1 MDSRSAA
8 LGFAAGAALGA
19 GALYLYSHS
28 QRCQQT
34 AAPPDSAAAAQQLAS
49 GGGGALPGAAAAA
62 AAAHQGPVDMSSFE
76 QDDILEEQLT
86 RNVQFFGL
94 EAQKRI
100 GGSFVVVVGLGVRC
114 RGVVRWVAGWARCSD
129 GAGSASKGTRQA
141 CVQRMNG
148 EQHAC
153 VPPSNLSLPRRAWG
167 RTPRTCCCARV
178 WAACA

>member
-19 GALYLYSHS
+19 GALYLYTRS

-34 AAPPDSAAAAQQLAS
+34 AAPPDSTAAAQQLAS

-62 AAAHQGPVDMSSFE
+62 QHGPIDMSCFE
-76 QDDILEEQLT
+76 QDEILEEQLT

-100 GGSFVVVVGLGVRC
+100 GGSFVVVVGLGVRAGCGGC
-114 RGVVRWVAGWARCSD
+114 RAGWR
-129 GAGSASKGTRQA
+129 
-141 CVQRMNG
+141 
-148 EQHAC
+148 
-153 VPPSNLSLPRRAWG
+153 LSV
-167 RTPRTCCCARV
+167 C
-178 WAACA
+178 